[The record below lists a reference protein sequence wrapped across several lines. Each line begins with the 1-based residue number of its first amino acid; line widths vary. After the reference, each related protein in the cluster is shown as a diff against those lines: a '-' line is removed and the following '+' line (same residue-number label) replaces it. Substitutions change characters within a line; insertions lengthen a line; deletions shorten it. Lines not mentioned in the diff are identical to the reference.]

1 MRLRLSLFAKFLLL
15 LVPLFVVLATLGI
28 GVARGI
34 EARDDSEDLAARVGT
49 QAGRIAAALTRHQA
63 ADNVALA
70 TDLMGAF
77 ASEAAVQCAELL
89 DAQQRRRAA
98 YPAVVGCTAQAPEAR
113 IDLPVGEDEAFALQ
127 VGYSTAGVVEQGR
140 RRTLVAAGIVSAAFV
155 VTMLS
160 AGLGFRLIVS
170 RRLERLHQAMTRAV
184 NDGATRVRAVPCHTR
199 DELGDIVRAYNALL
213 DREDAREAALRD
225 AHARLE
231 EQSRRDP
238 LTGAHNRR
246 HVHEHLDG
254 LMAAPVTG
262 TALALF
268 DIDHFKRINDRH
280 GHGVGDE
287 VLVEVVRRVGRLVG
301 AGDLFARW
309 GGEEFLLCV
318 GSVAAEAGLDD
329 LARRL
334 LACLASAPVATSA
347 GPLVVTVSVG
357 VVAFPLQVD
366 GQRRAWADA
375 VAVAD
380 WGLYQ
385 AKASGRD
392 CAVVV
397 EGAVAGGRDGVEAT
411 LPLCGGTLGITSR
424 SVRASAGKNGNA
436 SGMH

>member
-1 MRLRLSLFAKFLLL
+1 MRLSLFAKFLLL

-34 EARDDSEDLAARVGT
+34 EARDDSEDLAARVGM

-63 ADNVALA
+63 ADQVALA

-77 ASEAAVQCAELL
+77 ASESAVQCAELL
-89 DAQQRRRAA
+89 DAQQRRRAS

-113 IDLPVGEDEAFALQ
+113 IDLPVGEDEAFSLQ
-127 VGYSTAGVVEQGR
+127 VGYSTAGVAKQGR
-140 RRTLVAAGIVSAAFV
+140 RRTLVAAGVVSAAFV

-170 RRLERLHQAMTRAV
+170 RRLERLHHAITRAGG
-184 NDGATRVRAVPCHTR
+184 DGAARVRAAPCRSR

-213 DREDAREAALRD
+213 DREDARETALRE
-225 AHARLE
+225 AHARLQ

-238 LTGAHNRR
+238 LTGAYNRR
-246 HVHEHLDG
+246 HVHERLG
-254 LMAAPVTG
+254 ARKTGPAAG
-262 TALALF
+262 AALALF

-287 VLVEVVRRVGRLVG
+287 VLVEVVRRIERVVGPD
-301 AGDLFARW
+301 DLFARW

-318 GSVAAEAGLDD
+318 GALDAAAGLDG

-334 LACLASAPVATSA
+334 LGCLVGEPVPTSA
-347 GPLVVTVSVG
+347 GPLAVTVSIG
-357 VVAFPLQVD
+357 VVALPLQSGGVV
-366 GQRRAWADA
+366 RAWADA

-385 AKASGRD
+385 AKAAGRA
-392 CAVVV
+392 CAVIVAADGGDEE
-397 EGAVAGGRDGVEAT
+397 EGAPSC
-411 LPLCGGTLGITSR
+411 LSLCGGPLG
-424 SVRASAGKNGNA
+424 VRAHPVRIDGPEIEHSVET
-436 SGMH
+436 H